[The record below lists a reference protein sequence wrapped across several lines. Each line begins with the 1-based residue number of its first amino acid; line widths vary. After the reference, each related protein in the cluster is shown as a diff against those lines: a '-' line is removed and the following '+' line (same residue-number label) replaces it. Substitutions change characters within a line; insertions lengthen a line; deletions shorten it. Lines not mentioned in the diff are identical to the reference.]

1 MSVWPQVFLGLI
13 ALATM
18 TTAIIQVSVLI
29 AAARA
34 TRRVERL
41 VERIE
46 HELAPTFG
54 HINAIGRDASRAV
67 ALAAVQVERVE
78 ELISDLAQRVEEVV
92 AIVQATVS
100 APARE
105 GKAVLIAIKAALE
118 VVRDA
123 RRRSRARRR
132 TEDDDVLFI

>member
-1 MSVWPQVFLGLI
+1 MSIWPQVFLGLI

-29 AAARA
+29 AAVRAAR
-34 TRRVERL
+34 RLERL

-46 HELAPTFG
+46 HQLTPTFG
-54 HINAIGRDASRAV
+54 HINTIGRDASRAV
-67 ALAAVQVERVE
+67 ALTAVQVERVE
-78 ELISDLAQRVEEVV
+78 GLISDLAQRVEEVV
-92 AIVQATVS
+92 TIVQATVS

-105 GKAVLIAIKAALE
+105 GKAILSALKAALE
-118 VVRDA
+118 VVSDA

-132 TEDDDVLFI
+132 AEDDDVLFI

>member
-1 MSVWPQVFLGLI
+1 
-13 ALATM
+13 M
-18 TTAIIQVSVLI
+18 TTAIIQVPVMI

-34 TRRVERL
+34 ARRVERL
-41 VERIE
+41 VDRIE

-78 ELISDLAQRVEEVV
+78 GLISDLAQRVEEVV
-92 AIVQATVS
+92 AIVQTTVA

-105 GKAVLIAIKAALE
+105 GKAILLALRAAME

-132 TEDDDVLFI
+132 AEDDDVLFI